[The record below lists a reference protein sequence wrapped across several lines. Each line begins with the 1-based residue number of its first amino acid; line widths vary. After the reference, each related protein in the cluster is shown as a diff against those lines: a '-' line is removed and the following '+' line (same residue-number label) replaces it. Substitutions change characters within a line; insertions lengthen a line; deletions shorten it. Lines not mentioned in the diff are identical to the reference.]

1 MINTDEIDAIARYA
15 LTLEPS
21 KEETFVDKAWGHV
34 YELSLKSVNDS
45 AAIKDY
51 DPNVY
56 KNYVKCYDL
65 DDLRFQQVLHDAI
78 AVLDIEKKFRSQ
90 KPTKK
95 LMQNY
100 IACLNSYDSS
110 MSAFKTQI
118 ERSQIEKDY
127 DK

>member
-1 MINTDEIDAIARYA
+1 MITTDEIDAIARYA
-15 LTLEPS
+15 LTLELS

-34 YELSLKSVNDS
+34 YELSLKSVKDS

-56 KNYVKCYDL
+56 KNYVKCYQI
-65 DDLRFQQVLHDAI
+65 DDLRFQKVLHDAI
-78 AVLDIEKKFRSQ
+78 TVIEVEKKFRSQ

-95 LMQNY
+95 LMHTY
-100 IACLNSYDSS
+100 IACLDSYDNS
-110 MSAFKTQI
+110 MSAFNKQF
-118 ERSQIEKDY
+118 ERSQTEINY